1 MSSQQE
7 INTSNNSYDDI
18 MTKIKKWGQGEQ
30 IVPII
35 RDIPKEET
43 LIRKALKN
51 PGVLVSSTPEIK
63 GNSRC
68 YVCFFSIKNKVKLH
82 DNRNAIISF
91 SITERDKWAIQDAS
105 NYIHN
110 LLSIKSFELD
120 EIINIVDEIER
131 YVIPMKLEIEGASD
145 KEDKKYASK
154 ILEMMITVKE

>member
-7 INTSNNSYDDI
+7 INTSNNSYDEL

-30 IVPII
+30 IVPVI

-68 YVCFFSIKNKVKLH
+68 YVCFFSIKNKIKLP
-82 DNRNAIISF
+82 DNRNAIIGF

-105 NYIHN
+105 NYIHD
-110 LLSIKSFELD
+110 LLSIKSFDFIL
-120 EIINIVDEIER
+120 ISK
-131 YVIPMKLEIEGASD
+131 PSMFTASD
-145 KEDKKYASK
+145 KFVYMF
-154 ILEMMITVKE
+154 EMCGHLLDIWLTF